1 MPEVP
6 APPVDFDELQR
17 RLDQVEAQLG
27 EASRSGDRRRALMAE
42 RARALA
48 APREA
53 PRQDAVAL
61 LVFTLGGVRHAVE
74 VECVVQVLE
83 ARGLQRL
90 VGAPPW
96 LLGAL
101 VARGR
106 VVPVLDL
113 RQRLGLERGLSDLA
127 KVLVV
132 EQDGELVGIAVEE
145 LEGRRDVARRTLL
158 AEASP
163 LRWRG
168 ADGLAVL
175 ELAAL
180 LAPRGRE

>member
-1 MPEVP
+1 MP
-6 APPVDFDELQR
+6 AGHDPPVDFDELQR
-17 RLDQVEAQLG
+17 RLDEVEARLG

-42 RARALA
+42 RARALV
-48 APREA
+48 APREL
-53 PRQDAVAL
+53 PREDTLPL
-61 LVFTLGGVRHAVE
+61 LVFTLGGVPHAVE
-74 VECVVQVLE
+74 VEGVVQVLE

-90 VGAPPW
+90 VATPTW

-113 RQRLGLERGLSDLA
+113 RPRLGLERGLSDLG

-132 EQDGELVGIAVEE
+132 EHEGELVGIAVEG
-145 LEGRRDVARRTLL
+145 LEGRRDVARRTL
-158 AEASP
+158 APGTSP

-180 LAPRGRE
+180 LAPRGRA